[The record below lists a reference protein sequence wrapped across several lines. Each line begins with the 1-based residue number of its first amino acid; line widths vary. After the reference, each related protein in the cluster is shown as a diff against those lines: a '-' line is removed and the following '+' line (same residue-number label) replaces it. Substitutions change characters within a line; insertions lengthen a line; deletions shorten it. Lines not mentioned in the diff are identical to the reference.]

1 MSKKQLQNRLDKLF
15 AGLENQEAPR
25 PTEKAE
31 SLPSWS
37 WECDTN
43 GIYKVCTPEV
53 KECLGINPESFVGQ
67 SIYSF
72 AVAPQYAEVLK
83 SSFNEIQTPTTV
95 DVYLNS
101 AEGSYIPVKI
111 HISPQQNLDGT
122 ISGFQGHFEVLKD
135 FFIPVSENV
144 PEAPAFLQPEPVI
157 QPVEVSRQ
165 QIGTPITGV
174 AIEAGQASATQEIWS
189 ITGKNSHTQN
199 QAIFQQAIDGSL
211 AAIAIPVE
219 LQQQAPALLEILADK
234 DKTTWSEDEKQL
246 VQEVATQLSLALEN
260 ARLYSEV
267 LRLFEQ
273 TQLSLSETEL
283 LYKVTNG
290 IALASDAPDL
300 VRLVAEHIMPK
311 VATRCVLFV
320 VKTTHRGE
328 VEELE
333 IAGSYDTTGQELQIG
348 THIPLAAL
356 PLVNSL
362 ENDPYVIPDVFGT
375 DTLDTNS
382 RQTLMQLNITSA
394 CLVPLRS
401 AGRLMGI
408 LMTSSS
414 EPATYDPDD
423 IRRLQ
428 VIGNGIGV
436 ALEKQILLREAQ
448 RRAVELQTAAEV
460 ARDTTSTLSMD
471 TMLSRIVDAI
481 AERFSF
487 YQVSLFMV
495 DSTGNFAVIK
505 EASGAAG
512 EEMKKNEHK
521 FAIGSKS
528 VIGMV
533 TQSSEPVILN
543 NVSESPLFWQNPLL
557 PETRSEIGLPL
568 KIQDQTIGAL
578 DIHSNSLNAFA
589 PNDVAVLR
597 ILADQISV
605 AIKNAEAFE
614 LSQQAILELHEVDRI
629 KNQFLANMSHELRT
643 PLNSII
649 GFSRVIL
656 KGIDGPVNDMQSQDL
671 GAIYNSGQH
680 LLSLINNILDL
691 SKIDAGKM
699 ELQIA
704 DVNLTEI
711 INAAASTA
719 SGLVKDKPIKLNQIV
734 PENLPTL
741 QADSTRIRQVLLNFV
756 SNAAKFT
763 DQGSITIEA
772 LQSTS
777 PDGTPEIMVKVTDT
791 GTGIEEKDRTKL
803 FQPFSQVDDSPTRK
817 AGGTGLG
824 LSISRSL
831 IEMHKGRIG
840 LLWSELGKGSCF
852 FFALPLPH
860 KQTMILNESGF
871 LSLTSNAILA
881 IDDDIEVL
889 NLYERFLKPHGFNV
903 VNLTNPQK
911 AVERA
916 KQVRPFAIT
925 LDVMMPQKDGWQVI
939 KELKSDPDT
948 KNIPV
953 IICSIL
959 EEKEKG
965 LSLGATDYLVK
976 PFLQDELAGAL
987 NRLNRLGQ
995 VRKVLVID
1003 DDPDDLRLVQ
1013 KTLDSNGSY
1022 EITLAEGGKAGL
1034 EQLQAQ
1040 PPDAIILD
1048 LMMPEVDGFAILE
1061 KVFENPKLCDIPIL
1075 VLTGADLN
1083 PIQVQLLTEYGQHF
1097 LNKGALRENELLN
1110 TLDTILR
1117 QAK

>member
-1 MSKKQLQNRLDKLF
+1 VD
-15 AGLENQEAPR
+15 
-25 PTEKAE
+25 
-31 SLPSWS
+31 
-37 WECDTN
+37 
-43 GIYKVCTPEV
+43 I
-53 KECLGINPESFVGQ
+53 
-67 SIYSF
+67 
-72 AVAPQYAEVLK
+72 LK
-83 SSFNEIQTPTTV
+83 SNLKEALEPTTI
-95 DVYLNS
+95 DVYLTS
-101 AEGSYIPVKI
+101 AEGGYVPVRM
-111 HISPQQNLDGT
+111 HINPRPNSDGT
-122 ISGFQGHFEVLKD
+122 SSGFQGQSEVLKD
-135 FFIPVSENV
+135 LVIPISNTVEQII
-144 PEAPAFLQPEPVI
+144 PAFQTESIV
-157 QPVEVSRQ
+157 QVAEETSVEIAPQ
-165 QIGTPITGV
+165 QIGMPVTGV
-174 AIEAGQASATQEIWS
+174 AIEAGQTLISKEIWS
-189 ITGKNSHTQN
+189 NTGKESLAQN
-199 QAIFQQAIDGSL
+199 RPAFIQATDGSP
-211 AAIAIPVE
+211 ATIAIPLE
-219 LQQQAPALLEILADK
+219 LQQDVPALLEILAGEEKSNWTD
-234 DKTTWSEDEKQL
+234 DEKQL
-246 VQEVATQLSLALEN
+246 AQEVASQLSLALEN

-267 LRLFEQ
+267 LRLFKQ

-290 IALASDAPDL
+290 ISLAINAPDL

-311 VATRCVLFV
+311 VATRCVLFT
-320 VKTTHRGE
+320 VKANSRGE

-333 IAGSYDTTGQELQIG
+333 VAGSYDTTGHELLIG
-348 THIPLAAL
+348 MRIPAESFPLASNL
-356 PLVNSL
+356 G
-362 ENDPYVIPDVFGT
+362 NDPLVIPDIFHS
-375 DTLDTNS
+375 DTLDPNS
-382 RQTLMQLNITSA
+382 KQTLMQINITSA
-394 CLVPLRS
+394 CLVPLKSGNR
-401 AGRLMGI
+401 MIGI

-414 EPATYDPDD
+414 EPASYEPED

-436 ALEKQILLREAQ
+436 ALEKQLLLREAQ

-460 ARDTTSTLSMD
+460 ARDTTSTLAMD
-471 TMLSRIVDAI
+471 TMLDRIVSAI
-481 AERFSF
+481 AERFGF
-487 YQVSLFMV
+487 YQVSLFMI
-495 DSTGNFAVIK
+495 DPTGNFAVIQ
-505 EASGAAG
+505 EASGSAG
-512 EEMKKNEHK
+512 QEMKKNEHK

-533 TQSSEPVILN
+533 TQSGEPVILN
-543 NVSESPLFWQNPLL
+543 NVTESPLFWQNPLL
-557 PETRSEIGLPL
+557 PETRSEIGLAL
-568 KIQDQTIGAL
+568 KIQDQIIGAL
-578 DIHSNSLNAFA
+578 DIHSNTLNAFA

-605 AIKNAEAFE
+605 AIKNAEAYE
-614 LSQQAILELHEVDRI
+614 LSEHAIEELHEVDRI

-671 GAIYNSGQH
+671 SAIYNSGQH
-680 LLSLINNILDL
+680 LLGLINNILDL

-704 DVNLTEI
+704 DVNLGEI
-711 INAAASTA
+711 INTVISTA

-734 PENLPTL
+734 PENLPII

-763 DQGSITIEA
+763 DQGSITVEA
-772 LQSTS
+772 LQNTN

-791 GTGIEEKDRTKL
+791 GTGIEEKDRSKL
-803 FQPFSQVDDSPTRK
+803 FQQFSQVDDSPTRK

-831 IEMHKGRIG
+831 IDMHKGRIG
-840 LLWSELGKGSCF
+840 LLWSEPGKGSCF

-881 IDDDIEVL
+881 IDDDIEIL
-889 NLYERFLKPHGFNV
+889 SLYERFLKPHGFNV
-903 VNLTNPQK
+903 VSLTNPQK

-916 KQVRPFAIT
+916 KQIKPFAIT

-948 KNIPV
+948 QNIPV

-1013 KTLDSNGSY
+1013 KTLESKGSY

-1034 EQLQAQ
+1034 EQLQTQ
-1040 PPDAIILD
+1040 RPDAIILD

-1061 KVFENPKLCDIPIL
+1061 KIFENPQLSDIPIL

-1083 PIQVQLLTEYGQHF
+1083 PIQIQLLTEYGQHF

-1110 TLDTILR
+1110 TLDSILR
-1117 QAK
+1117 RSK

>member
-1 MSKKQLQNRLDKLF
+1 MSKKQLQNRLDTLF

-25 PTEKAE
+25 PAE
-31 SLPSWS
+31 MVKSLPNWY
-37 WECDTN
+37 WECDSN
-43 GIYKVCTPEV
+43 GIYKTCSSEV
-53 KECLGINPESFVGQ
+53 KECLGINPESFIGQ
-67 SIYSF
+67 SIFSF
-72 AVAPQYAEVLK
+72 AVAPQSFATLK
-83 SSFNEIQTPTTV
+83 SALIDSPIPSAI
-95 DVYLNS
+95 DVYLTS
-101 AEGSYIPVKI
+101 AEGGFIPI
-111 HISPQQNLDGT
+111 RIFIDSQLDGT
-122 ISGFQGHFEVLKD
+122 ASGFQGHSEVLKD
-135 FFIPVSENV
+135 SFIPIQEVVHETQPV
-144 PEAPAFLQPEPVI
+144 FQPEPVV
-157 QPVEVSRQ
+157 QPAEVSRQ
-165 QIGTPITGV
+165 QVELPVQGV
-174 AIEAGQASATQEIWS
+174 AIEAGQTLATQEIWS
-189 ITGKNSHTQN
+189 SAGRHSLNQN
-199 QAIFQQAIDGSL
+199 QPAFQQATDDSP
-211 AAIAIPVE
+211 ATIAIPVE
-219 LQQQAPALLEILADK
+219 LQQNAPALLEILADK
-234 DKTTWSEDEKQL
+234 DKVSWTEDEKQL
-246 VQEVATQLSLALEN
+246 AQEVAGQLSLALEN

-267 LRLFEQ
+267 LRLFKQ

-300 VRLVAEHIMPK
+300 VRLVAEHVMPK
-311 VATRCVLFV
+311 VATRCVLFT
-320 VKTTHRGE
+320 VKTTPRGE

-333 IAGSYDTTGQELQIG
+333 VAGSYDATGQELQVGVRIAA
-348 THIPLAAL
+348 AAL
-356 PLVNSL
+356 PLVGTL
-362 ENDPYVIPDVFGT
+362 ENDPLVVSDISKA
-375 DTLDTNS
+375 DTLDSNS
-382 RQTLMQLNITSA
+382 MQTMMQINITSA
-394 CLVPLRS
+394 CLVPLKS
-401 AGRLMGI
+401 ANRLIGI
-408 LMTSSS
+408 LMTSSN

-423 IRRLQ
+423 TRRLQ

-436 ALEKQILLREAQ
+436 ALEKQLLLREAQ

-460 ARDTTSTLSMD
+460 ARDTTSTLAME
-471 TMLSRIVDAI
+471 TMLNRIVGAI

-495 DSTGNFAVIK
+495 DSTGNFAIIK

-533 TQSSEPVILN
+533 TQSGEPVILN
-543 NVSESPLFWQNPLL
+543 DVSESPLFWQNPLL

-589 PNDVAVLR
+589 PNDVAVLK

-614 LSQQAILELHEVDRI
+614 LSQQAVQELHEVDRI

-680 LLSLINNILDL
+680 LLGLINNILDL
-691 SKIDAGKM
+691 SKIEAGKM

-704 DVNLTEI
+704 DVNLAEI
-711 INAAASTA
+711 ISAAASTA

-734 PENLPTL
+734 PENLPII
-741 QADSTRIRQVLLNFV
+741 QADGTRIRQVLLNFV

-763 DQGSITIEA
+763 DQGTITIEA

-791 GTGIEEKDRTKL
+791 GAGIEEKDRNKL

-871 LSLTSNAILA
+871 LSLNSNAILA

-903 VNLTNPQK
+903 VSLTNPQK

-916 KQVRPFAIT
+916 KLVHPFAIT

-976 PFLQDELAGAL
+976 PFLQDELASAL

-1013 KTLDSNGSY
+1013 KTLESNGSY

-1034 EQLQAQ
+1034 EQLQVQ

-1061 KVFENPKLCDIPIL
+1061 KVFENLKLRDIPIL

-1083 PIQVQLLTEYGQHF
+1083 PIQIQLLTEYGQHF

-1117 QAK
+1117 RAK

>member
-1 MSKKQLQNRLDKLF
+1 
-15 AGLENQEAPR
+15 
-25 PTEKAE
+25 
-31 SLPSWS
+31 
-37 WECDTN
+37 
-43 GIYKVCTPEV
+43 
-53 KECLGINPESFVGQ
+53 
-67 SIYSF
+67 
-72 AVAPQYAEVLK
+72 
-83 SSFNEIQTPTTV
+83 
-95 DVYLNS
+95 
-101 AEGSYIPVKI
+101 
-111 HISPQQNLDGT
+111 
-122 ISGFQGHFEVLKD
+122 
-135 FFIPVSENV
+135 
-144 PEAPAFLQPEPVI
+144 
-157 QPVEVSRQ
+157 
-165 QIGTPITGV
+165 
-174 AIEAGQASATQEIWS
+174 
-189 ITGKNSHTQN
+189 
-199 QAIFQQAIDGSL
+199 
-211 AAIAIPVE
+211 
-219 LQQQAPALLEILADK
+219 
-234 DKTTWSEDEKQL
+234 
-246 VQEVATQLSLALEN
+246 
-260 ARLYSEV
+260 
-267 LRLFEQ
+267 
-273 TQLSLSETEL
+273 
-283 LYKVTNG
+283 
-290 IALASDAPDL
+290 
-300 VRLVAEHIMPK
+300 
-311 VATRCVLFV
+311 
-320 VKTTHRGE
+320 
-328 VEELE
+328 
-333 IAGSYDTTGQELQIG
+333 
-348 THIPLAAL
+348 
-356 PLVNSL
+356 
-362 ENDPYVIPDVFGT
+362 
-375 DTLDTNS
+375 
-382 RQTLMQLNITSA
+382 MQLNITSA